1 MFLSSNTLFPSP
13 QPSPT
18 ASPLHE
24 PPTATHSTSR
34 TRYADKASSLVL
46 QADIN
51 RRIAELEALKESIA
65 APKPSHAPSMILDFD
80 SDVDTSNV

>member
-1 MFLSSNTLFPSP
+1 MEAPNNQRVMEALSKSIEALKRDVES
-13 QPSPT
+13 
-18 ASPLHE
+18 
-24 PPTATHSTSR
+24 
-34 TRYADKASSLVL
+34 
-46 QADIN
+46 IN